1 MAMTTRSLWKGAR
14 LARAG
19 VLALST
25 VSMLLL
31 GNPGTARAGEPTD
44 QIRAHIGAMYTVQG
58 PDASAPSQARMDSVR
73 KVADQMFDWS
83 AMAREALGDHWAKR
97 STEERNEFARLFVN
111 LFENGYLSKIRLA
124 EADKFEYLGDTVQ
137 GDDAVVRTRV
147 VTKNGTAIPVSYRA
161 RRDAGRWRVYD
172 LDVEGISLVRNY
184 RSQFDSVIRRT
195 SFEQLIARMKARED
209 KRTGFEDGQ
218 RLSQSVV

>member
-1 MAMTTRSLWKGAR
+1 MTTQSPWKGAR

-19 VLALST
+19 VLAFAV

-31 GNPGTARAGEPTD
+31 SDLRAAMAGEPTD
-44 QIRAHIGAMYTVQG
+44 QIRAHIVAMYSALEAS
-58 PDASAPSQARMDSVR
+58 ASAPSPSRMASVR
-73 KVADQMFDWS
+73 KAADQMFDWS

-97 STEERNEFARLFVN
+97 NTEERNEFARLFVN
-111 LFENGYLSKIRLA
+111 LFEGGYLSKIRLA

-147 VTKNGTAIPVSYRA
+147 VTRNGTAIPVSYRV
-161 RRDAGRWRVYD
+161 RREEAGRWRAYD

-184 RSQFDSVIRRT
+184 RSQFDSIIRRT
-195 SFEQLIARMKARED
+195 SFEQLLARMKALED
-209 KRTGFEDGQ
+209 KRTGFEGGQ
-218 RLSQSVV
+218 RPSHSMA

>member
-1 MAMTTRSLWKGAR
+1 MTTRSPWKGAR
-14 LARAG
+14 FARTG
-19 VLALST
+19 VVAFSAI
-25 VSMLLL
+25 SMLLL
-31 GNPGTARAGEPTD
+31 SNLGTARAGEPTD

-58 PDASAPSQARMDSVR
+58 ASTAAPSPSRMDSVR
-73 KVADQMFDWS
+73 KAADQMFDWT

-97 STEERNEFARLFVN
+97 STEERNEFTRLFVN

-161 RRDAGRWRVYD
+161 RLDAGRWRVYD

-209 KRTGFEDGQ
+209 KRTGFEGGL
-218 RLSQSVV
+218 RPSRSMA